1 MNKCITSASKVAA
14 HTLKTHAETGY
25 SNISQARFYLEDE
38 GMVSVLVTSRAQGC
52 GGQFACRRVKRVVD
66 VLGRLQ
72 DTLG

>member
-1 MNKCITSASKVAA
+1 
-14 HTLKTHAETGY
+14 
-25 SNISQARFYLEDE
+25 
-38 GMVSVLVTSRAQGC
+38 MVSVLVTSRAQGC

>member
-1 MNKCITSASKVAA
+1 MLNQCLQSRRTYFQEACGDGLFNQV
-14 HTLKTHAETGY
+14 
-25 SNISQARFYLEDE
+25 RFYLEDE

-52 GGQFACRRVKRVVD
+52 GGQFACRRVKRIVD